1 MLATAL
7 MKASAERYIR
17 FEIHILQ
24 GEGVGWCPGFHQACT
39 EHPVT
44 QGREAGGVCGE
55 GVELAA
61 RIPEETRS
69 SHLPSGTVM

>member
-44 QGREAGGVCGE
+44 QGREAGGGWW
-55 GVELAA
+55 
-61 RIPEETRS
+61 
-69 SHLPSGTVM
+69 

>member
-7 MKASAERYIR
+7 MKASAERYFR

-24 GEGVGWCPGFHQACT
+24 GEGVGRCPGFHQACT

-44 QGREAGGVCGE
+44 QGRAG

-69 SHLPSGTVM
+69 SHSPSGAVM